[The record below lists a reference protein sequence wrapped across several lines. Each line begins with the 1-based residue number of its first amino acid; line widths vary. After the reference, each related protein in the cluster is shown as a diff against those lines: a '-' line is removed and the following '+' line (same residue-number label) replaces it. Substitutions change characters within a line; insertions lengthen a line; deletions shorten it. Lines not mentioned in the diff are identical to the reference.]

1 MKADRKANPPAPP
14 FGKDGLGG
22 DFDKG
27 GRMGDFGERGL
38 GKGSARLVLALLCAA
53 SLAACA
59 SGPPP
64 VRTPDHVRQMERL
77 SESASKQLR
86 RDDLAR
92 AERTFRSL
100 LSTARSYDELSYAAE
115 AKIGLGR
122 AAILRD
128 PPEYA
133 SATERF
139 TSARELARKSGDVRR
154 QAEASRLRSEVL
166 VRTGDLPGAR
176 EETLAAIRLYEQA
189 GDRIGEA
196 IARGNIA
203 LLDNKEGRTDDA
215 LAGLRK
221 SEAVISGAGPF
232 SSGLGAV
239 RMNLGLVLLRRGEI
253 AEARTLLEGALSAD
267 RHAGDKRGIAA
278 DLEALARLEETA
290 GRPETAIDYL
300 RRAARVHASIGG
312 KTLSR
317 DLLARAISLARTGGL
332 PALID
337 EINAEID
344 DSFR

>member
-1 MKADRKANPPAPP
+1 
-14 FGKDGLGG
+14 
-22 DFDKG
+22 
-27 GRMGDFGERGL
+27 
-38 GKGSARLVLALLCAA
+38 
-53 SLAACA
+53 
-59 SGPPP
+59 
-64 VRTPDHVRQMERL
+64 MERL

-92 AERTFRSL
+92 PRERFDLFFRPPAPTTSCRTPRRRKSASAERPS
-100 LSTARSYDELSYAAE
+100 S
-115 AKIGLGR
+115 
-122 AAILRD
+122 AILRSTHRQLNVSRR
-128 PPEYA
+128 PEN
-133 SATERF
+133 SR
-139 TSARELARKSGDVRR
+139 
-154 QAEASRLRSEVL
+154 ASRATSGAKRKRPVSE
-166 VRTGDLPGAR
+166 RGPGPDGRPPGAR

-196 IARGNIA
+196 IARGNLA

-221 SEAVISGAGPF
+221 SEAVLSGAGPF
-232 SSGLGAV
+232 SSGLGVV

-317 DLLARAISLARTGGL
+317 DLLARAIFAGAHRRITRADRRNQRGNRRLVSIVFISNRHNPHIL
-332 PALID
+332 
-337 EINAEID
+337 
-344 DSFR
+344 